1 MVFVVVCPPQE
12 TGELLKH
19 PETFIQVRPALKL
32 PETIHGIPEI
42 NGHDAAFSRPTG

>member
-1 MVFVVVCPPQE
+1 MVFAVACPPQE

-19 PETFIQVRPALKL
+19 PETLIQMRPALKL

-42 NGHDAAFSRPTG
+42 NRHDPTSSRPTG